1 MCHIKTMQ
9 HSGFSKVIIRVRFR
23 LLETLLHFTDNADSS
38 YDLNDDKRN
47 RCHQVYPFTKMER
60 N

>member
-1 MCHIKTMQ
+1 MQ

-38 YDLNDDKRN
+38 YDLNDGKRN
-47 RCHQVYPFTKMER
+47 CCHQVYPFTEMER
-60 N
+60 Y